1 MRACALLVFALWC
14 VPALLLAQGDAAT
27 GDVVAA
33 VRTESGAPLAEAEV
47 RSDSSGTLTDAQEV
61 GQVALDLSYV
71 GRQALEDD
79 PYRTVS
85 RPHLIVGF
93 LAMNRVGSTATVFLN
108 SENLL
113 NVR

>member
-1 MRACALLVFALWC
+1 M
-14 VPALLLAQGDAAT
+14 
-27 GDVVAA
+27 
-33 VRTESGAPLAEAEV
+33 
-47 RSDSSGTLTDAQEV
+47 
-61 GQVALDLSYV
+61 ALDLSYV